1 MKRMSRQR
9 NKKKFAGQRS
19 PAGLKKATVK
29 IKPKEAEPCRTR
41 NRHPKIRPP
50 A

>member
-1 MKRMSRQR
+1 MKRISRQR
-9 NKKKFAGQRS
+9 NKKKFAGQT
-19 PAGLKKATVK
+19 PVHPKDATVK

-41 NRHPKIRPP
+41 NLQPKIQPP

>member
-9 NKKKFAGQRS
+9 NKKKFAGQRAL
-19 PAGLKKATVK
+19 AGLKKATVK

-41 NRHPKIRPP
+41 NRQPKVRPP